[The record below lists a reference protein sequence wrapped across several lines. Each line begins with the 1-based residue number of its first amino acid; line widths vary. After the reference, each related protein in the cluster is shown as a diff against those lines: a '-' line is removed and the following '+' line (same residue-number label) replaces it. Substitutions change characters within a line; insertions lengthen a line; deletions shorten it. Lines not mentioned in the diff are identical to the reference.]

1 MPDLDPLQLRDRLR
15 ETLERYIV
23 TAVPVSSTRA
33 PQLARAVREAVAQV
47 SPSLV
52 KGPFLES
59 LPDYEKKGTIR
70 SLVDAGVLGSA
81 WRTLDQT
88 GFQWILDRPL
98 HAHQNQ
104 AIRQS
109 TYNKNFI
116 VATGTGSGKTECFLY
131 PIVDR
136 ILRDGDLHMPGV
148 RAVIVY
154 PLNALAND
162 QLYFRLAPMLLDQF
176 DDPGIT
182 FGRFTGQVRST
193 ASRREEEDRLLGKPC
208 PPGGPATRRQR
219 HEPSSVVVPIAFGN
233 AGEGRRTF
241 LSRTTRCSSTCFFC
255 RATLRSSTMP
265 RLQFLVLDEIHTYAG
280 AQAIE
285 VAFLLRKLKTRLG
298 LKPGHLQAI
307 GTSASLDLGNTAEL
321 AQFASDLFGEPFDA
335 GPSSLIHGKRELHPS
350 LRSGRA
356 SLSANANTWI
366 HLGEL
371 VAEVQGHEYEDLT
384 VGDWNEYCEICD
396 AHGFSLH
403 TDNPNLKQSL
413 TDRLATF
420 SQVQAVARELSGGL
434 RDFEGLAATIFP
446 DEAPATRNKALR
458 SLVTA
463 TAFARPDNSAFPI
476 LPARYHLAATGI
488 EGGVLRLDADSEE
501 SWSDFRPNK
510 SRNDKDGIPYYSV
523 LVCRNCGEPYF
534 EGWQCPNGAIVGK
547 PAPGAKRVVFRI
559 VALARAATVEV
570 GADDGEEPED
580 TSDFRFIDAATGHPS
595 SADAAAGVGIICCKL
610 KEDKDE
616 KRSYLHRCVA
626 CGSRS
631 GRFPEPISPLH
642 PGDDALGAV
651 ATQVLLEALPGEHD
665 DSHPKPLAGRK
676 LIAFSDNRQD
686 AAFFAPFFQRTSLD
700 FSIRACIAQVI
711 REDGSENA
719 APIHEMRDTV
729 WRLMGSNG
737 QAAYK
742 THHWGAQSHA
752 IRDNTAKDR
761 LTEQIVAEFCTA
773 GLVRV
778 SLESLGIARVDYDH
792 RCIEIIA
799 GEIVETGAGL
809 DESTATA
816 FAELVLDLIRRLRA
830 IHDPGDR
837 IDLANE
843 VVWGGPP
850 EPPPRR
856 CFVDLGSPTRQ
867 NTSSFRLLPAG
878 SHSNRFTWILENRLK
893 LSRDMALKVLT
904 GFWNAAKRE
913 KLLVRHPPGFALNLD
928 KIQIADGRRRALYEC
943 GTCGTRTFRSV
954 RSVCPSWK
962 CAGNLIEVSDE
973 TRQSLMDQNHY
984 ARLYLSQPDIERKG
998 RNAIAKEHSAAIGGQ
1013 VREVI
1018 EEQFQTGRINLLS
1031 CTTTLELGV
1040 DLGDL
1045 EAIVCRNVPPGI
1057 VNYQQRTGRAG
1068 RRAQAAPVALTIARN
1083 GNYDQAIFWKFTDYL
1098 ANRPAIPYLALDN
1111 ADFFRRHQVSMIL
1124 AGFFCEHI
1132 APNHGLGAPQL
1143 KVLLGEDLS
1152 EDQVIAFLDRF
1163 RMWSES
1169 NGGVEAY
1176 SRAGSLV
1183 ATIPERFRQIGLQ
1196 GDDLR
1201 SHAVESVRRFVH
1213 DVATRWQLLQERR
1226 MEARAADQDVIA
1238 AIMQRQ
1244 QRNLLSQFLVNALSR
1259 AAVIPTYSF
1268 PVHTCRLE
1276 IVKDKSQPSTP
1287 FGDLEAEI
1295 QLDRTALLAISEYAP
1310 GAEVVAGGRIWT
1322 SGGIVRYPNMF
1333 MPTRHY
1339 KICDSCG
1346 HVGIKDSHD
1355 GFGPGCSQ
1363 CAEDWTGARRK
1374 GLFIEPK
1381 GFLTTY
1387 AGRQGRDPGS
1397 TRLRQRPAEEARLV
1411 TRAPYH
1417 RYEETDLVGVRTFYS
1432 PAYSMDGDEDLRGR
1446 LFIVN
1451 RGPHGGGYLRC
1462 PKCEYAAAAPLNAR
1476 YGKPMNDRH
1485 SNPRTGESCPVT
1497 ELRSPI
1503 DLGHI
1508 FETDVRAFAFAKPL
1522 PSFEGDT
1529 RDDATESFLRTL
1541 AETLRLASVRLL
1553 QTDSRDLAATFQR
1566 DGNRPV
1572 TILYDSV
1579 PGGAGYSR
1587 RIGSG
1592 GAFSTGNLVKKVER
1606 ILDCPANC
1614 ASSCTK
1620 CLNDYSNQA
1629 NWEKFDRHVVLGWL
1643 RTLNSHTNAT
1653 EGIAPEGAIRWS
1665 APSVE
1670 SLRERLLGTRRLEVF
1685 VPQLSGCRNHGRA
1698 VETARLLRD
1707 QLEASPEREIRI
1719 YTERKAHDSISD
1731 ASAVELE
1738 ALTMLAEV
1746 EMAGRLQF
1754 YLSGRIDKRAVL
1766 PRLAT
1771 DTEGSGSCFYVAERE
1786 RPLLE
1791 GLLPS
1796 SCVFVEGAAS
1806 TQTKTWVE
1814 GIRRQSRRERGALEY
1829 LIRDTRRFEYP
1840 PGRSR
1845 SLDEPFAPL
1854 KGADDAKITI
1864 RDPYLLSGTHN
1875 RETTAGFV
1883 KFLNSLCDGIKQVTL
1898 VWRLEGFGYS
1908 GGNGGQ
1914 NSGDSIQEFKSA
1926 LRRNGLNPDLIR
1938 YSPLRKGERG
1948 HFHDRRVTALVYRN
1962 GSEERYRWDLT
1973 SGVDNLMDKTR
1984 EATVFVCRVR

>member
-1 MPDLDPLQLRDRLR
+1 MPLDPLQLRDRLR

-33 PQLARAVREAVAQV
+33 PQLARSVKDAVARE
-47 SPSLV
+47 SLSLV
-52 KGPFLES
+52 QGPFLES

-70 SLVDAGVLGSA
+70 SLVDAGVLSPT
-81 WRTLDQT
+81 WRTLDRT
-88 GFQWILDRPL
+88 GFQSILDRPL

-104 AIRQS
+104 AIRQAAS
-109 TYNKNFI
+109 NKNFI

-136 ILRDGDLHMPGV
+136 LLREGDLDKPGV

-162 QLYFRLAPMLLDQF
+162 QLYFRLAPLLLDQF
-176 DDPGIT
+176 SDPGIT

-193 ASRREEEDRLLGKPC
+193 ASRHEEEARLLDNHALRAALRLGDS
-208 PPGGPATRRQR
+208 ATSL
-219 HEPSSVVVPIAFGN
+219 PWSWS
-233 AGEGRRTF
+233 
-241 LSRTTRCSSTCFFC
+241 LSRSEMLTRPPHILITNYAMLEHLLLLPRNAPLFSNT
-255 RATLRSSTMP
+255 

-285 VAFLLRKLKTRLG
+285 VAFLLRKLKTRLE
-298 LKPGHLQAI
+298 LEPGQLQAI
-307 GTSASLDLGNTAEL
+307 GTSASLDPRNADEL
-321 AQFASDLFGEPFDA
+321 SRFASDLFGEPFAA
-335 GPSSLIHGKRELHPS
+335 GPSALISGKRELHPS
-350 LRSGRA
+350 LRSGQER
-356 SLSANANTWI
+356 LSANANMWI
-366 HLGEL
+366 HLGKL
-371 VAEVQGHEYEDLT
+371 VAEVQGYENLT
-384 VGDWNEYCEICD
+384 VEDWNEACEIYD
-396 AHGFSLH
+396 AQAFSLLNG
-403 TDNPNLKQSL
+403 NPNLKQFL
-413 TDRLATF
+413 TDHLATI
-420 SQVQAVARELSGGL
+420 SQVRAVARELSGGL
-434 RDFEGLAATIFP
+434 RDFESLAATIFP
-446 DEAPATRNKALR
+446 NDAPATRNNALR

-463 TAFARPDNSAFPI
+463 AAFARADSSAFPI

-488 EGGVLRLDADSEE
+488 EGGVLRLDADSKE
-501 SWSDFRPNK
+501 SWSDFLPKK
-510 SRNDKDGIPYYSV
+510 SHNDKHGIPYYSV
-523 LVCRNCGEPYF
+523 LVCRNCGEPYL
-534 EGWQCPNGAIVGK
+534 EGWSRPNGAIAGK
-547 PAPGAKRVVFRI
+547 PAPSAKRVVFRI
-559 VALARAATVEV
+559 VALARASTVEV

-580 TSDFRFIDAATGHPS
+580 DSDVRLIDAETGHPS
-595 SADAAAGVGIICCKL
+595 PAGAAGGVGIICCQL

-616 KRSYLHRCVA
+616 KRSYLRRCVA

-631 GRFPEPISPLH
+631 ERFPEPISPLH

-711 REDGSENA
+711 RKDGSENS
-719 APIHEMRDTV
+719 APIYEMREAV
-729 WRLMGSNG
+729 WRLMGQNG
-737 QAAYK
+737 QAAYRS
-742 THHWGAQSHA
+742 HHWGAQSQA
-752 IRDNTAKDR
+752 IRDNTAKGR

-778 SLESLGIARVDYDH
+778 SLESLGIALVDYDR
-792 RCIEIIA
+792 RCVEAVA
-799 GEIVETGAGL
+799 GDIVETGAGL

-816 FAELVLDLIRRLRA
+816 FAELALDLIRRLRA
-830 IHDPGDR
+830 IHDPSDR

-843 VVWGGPP
+843 TVWGAHQNQ
-850 EPPPRR
+850 PRR
-856 CFVDLGSPTRQ
+856 CFADPRSSTKQ
-867 NTSSFRLLPAG
+867 NASAFRLLPAG
-878 SHSNRFTWILENRLK
+878 SHSNRFTWILEDRLK

-904 GFWNAAKRE
+904 RFWDATKSE

-928 KIQIADGRRRALYEC
+928 KIQLVDGRKRALYEC

-954 RSVCPSWK
+954 QSVCPSWQ
-962 CAGNLIEVSDE
+962 CTGNLIEISDE

-984 ARLYLSQPDIERKG
+984 ARLYLSQPDIEWKG

-1013 VREVI
+1013 ARELI

-1045 EAIVCRNVPPGI
+1045 EATVCRNVPPGI

-1083 GNYDQAIFWKFTDYL
+1083 GNYDQASFREFADYL
-1098 ANRPAIPYLALDN
+1098 ASRPAIPYLALDN

-1124 AGFFCEHI
+1124 ASFFREHI
-1132 APNHGLGAPQL
+1132 ATSHGLGAPQL
-1143 KVLLGEDLS
+1143 KALLGEDLS
-1152 EDQVIAFLDRF
+1152 EGHVRAFLDIF

-1169 NGGVEAY
+1169 TGGVEAY

-1196 GDDLR
+1196 GAELR
-1201 SHAVESVRRFVH
+1201 GHAAESVRRFVH

-1226 MEARAADQDVIA
+1226 MDARDADQDVIA

-1244 QRNLLSQFLVNALSR
+1244 QRNLLAQFLVNALSR

-1276 IVKDKSQPSTP
+1276 IVKDRAQPSTP

-1333 MPTRHY
+1333 MPTRCY
-1339 KICDSCG
+1339 TICDSCG

-1355 GFGPGCSQ
+1355 GFGPSCPQ
-1363 CAEDWTGARRK
+1363 CAADWTVTRRK
-1374 GLFIEPK
+1374 GVFIEPK

-1387 AGRQGRDPGS
+1387 AERQGRDPGS

-1411 TRAPYH
+1411 TRVPYH
-1417 RYEETDLVGVRTFYS
+1417 RYEDTDLNMVRTFYS
-1432 PAYSMDGDEDLRGR
+1432 PAFPMDGDEDLRGR

-1451 RGPHGGGYLRC
+1451 RGPYGAGYLRC
-1462 PKCEYAAAAPLNAR
+1462 PKCEHAAPAPLDAR
-1476 YGKPMNDRH
+1476 YGKLVKDKH

-1497 ELRSPI
+1497 ELRSPV

-1522 PSFEGDT
+1522 PSFEGNSG
-1529 RDDATESFLRTL
+1529 DDATEGFLRTL
-1541 AETLRLASVRLL
+1541 VEAFRLASVRLL
-1553 QTDSRDLAATFQR
+1553 QTDSRDLAATFQM

-1592 GAFSTGNLVKKVER
+1592 GAFSTENLVKEAVGV
-1606 ILDCPANC
+1606 LDCPADC

-1620 CLNDYSNQA
+1620 CLNDYGNQA

-1643 RTLNSHTNAT
+1643 RTLNSHTNPT
-1653 EGIAPEGAIRWS
+1653 EGIAPEGAIRWA

-1685 VPQLSGCRNHGRA
+1685 VPQLSGRRNHGQE

-1719 YTERKAHDSISD
+1719 YTERTTRDSVTD
-1731 ASAVELE
+1731 ASAVELD
-1738 ALTMLAEV
+1738 ALTMLAEA
-1746 EMAGRLQF
+1746 ERAGRLKF
-1754 YLSGRIDKRAVL
+1754 YLSGRIDTQAAF

-1771 DTEGSGSCFYVAERE
+1771 DTEGGGSCFYVAERE
-1786 RPLLE
+1786 RPLLD

-1806 TQTKTWVE
+1806 TETKAVVE
-1814 GIRRQSRRERGALEY
+1814 GIRRQSRRERGALDH
-1829 LIRDTRRFEYP
+1829 LIRNIRRFEYL
-1840 PGRSR
+1840 PGKRRCLS
-1845 SLDEPFAPL
+1845 EPFSPL
-1854 KGADDAKITI
+1854 KGADEAKITI
-1864 RDPYLLSGTHN
+1864 RDPYLLSGAHN
-1875 RETTAGFV
+1875 RESTAGFV
-1883 KFLNSLCDGIKQVTL
+1883 KFLNSLCDGIKGVTL
-1898 VWRLEGFGYS
+1898 VWRLESPTYL
-1908 GGNGGQ
+1908 GGSEGH
-1914 NSGDSIQEFKSA
+1914 NSGDSIPQFKSV
-1926 LRRNGLNPDLIR
+1926 LQRHGLNPDLIR
-1938 YSPLRKGERG
+1938 YSPQHRGERG
-1948 HFHDRRVTALVYRN
+1948 HFHDRRVTAVVHRN

-1984 EATVFVCRVR
+1984 EATVFACRVR

>member
-33 PQLARAVREAVAQV
+33 PQLARAVREAVSQV

-104 AIRQS
+104 AIRQAAH
-109 TYNKNFI
+109 NKNFI

-176 DDPGIT
+176 GDPGIT

-193 ASRREEEDRLLGKPC
+193 ASRREEEDRLLENHALRAALQRDDS
-208 PPGGPATRRQR
+208 ATSLPQ
-219 HEPSSVVVPIAFGN
+219 SWS
-233 AGEGRRTF
+233 
-241 LSRTTRCSSTCFFC
+241 LSRSEMLEKPPHILITNYAMLEHLLLLPRNASLFNS
-255 RATLRSSTMP
+255 A

-298 LKPGHLQAI
+298 LEPGHLQAI
-307 GTSASLDLGNTAEL
+307 GTSASLDPGNAAEL

-335 GPSSLIHGKRELHPS
+335 SPSALIFGKRELHPS

-366 HLGEL
+366 HLGEFIADL
-371 VAEVQGHEYEDLT
+371 QGYENLT
-384 VGDWNEYCEICD
+384 VEDWNDFCETYN

-413 TDRLATF
+413 TDHLATF
-420 SQVQAVARELSGGL
+420 SQVRAVARELSGGL

-446 DEAPATRNKALR
+446 AEAPATRNKALR

-488 EGGVLRLDADSEE
+488 EGGVLRLDADSKE
-501 SWSDFRPNK
+501 SWSDFRPKK
-510 SRNDKDGIPYYSV
+510 SHNDPHGIPYYSV

-534 EGWQCPNGAIVGK
+534 EGWQCPNGAIAGK
-547 PAPGAKRVVFRI
+547 PAPSARRVVFRI
-559 VALARAATVEV
+559 ATLARAATVEV

-580 TSDFRFIDAATGHPS
+580 DSDVRFIAAESGHPS
-595 SADAAAGVGIICCKL
+595 SAGAAGGVGIICCKL

-616 KRSYLHRCVA
+616 KRLYLHRCVA

-651 ATQVLLEALPGEHD
+651 ATQVLLEALPGERD

-700 FSIRACIAQVI
+700 FAIRACIAQAI
-711 REDGSENA
+711 RKDGGESA
-719 APIHEMRDTV
+719 VPIYEVRDTV

-742 THHWGAQSHA
+742 AHHWGAQSQA

-761 LTEQIVAEFCTA
+761 LTEQIVAEFCTS

-778 SLESLGIARVDYDH
+778 SLESLGIACVDYD
-792 RCIEIIA
+792 RWCIETIA
-799 GEIVETGAGL
+799 GEMVETSAGI

-843 VVWGGPP
+843 AVWGAHQNQ
-850 EPPPRR
+850 PRR
-856 CFVDLGSPTRQ
+856 CFADPGSPTKQ
-867 NTSSFRLLPAG
+867 NTSSLRLLPAG
-878 SHSNRFTWILENRLK
+878 SHSNRFTWILEGRLK

-904 GFWNAAKRE
+904 RFWNAAKRE

-928 KIQIADGRRRALYEC
+928 KIQIADGRKRTLYEC

-954 RSVCPSWK
+954 RAVCPSWK
-962 CAGNLIEVSDE
+962 CAGKLIEVSDE

-984 ARLYLSQPDIERKG
+984 ARLYLSQPDTERKG

-1083 GNYDQAIFWKFTDYL
+1083 GNYDQAIFRKFIDYL
-1098 ANRPAIPYLALDN
+1098 ASRPAIPYLALDN
-1111 ADFFRRHQVSMIL
+1111 ADFFRRHQVSIIL
-1124 AGFFCEHI
+1124 AGFFREHI
-1132 APNHGLGAPQL
+1132 ALGHGLGAPQL

-1152 EDQVIAFLDRF
+1152 EGQVSAFLDRF

-1169 NGGVEAY
+1169 SEGVEAY

-1196 GDDLR
+1196 GEDLR
-1201 SHAVESVRRFVH
+1201 IHAVESVRRFVH

-1226 MEARAADQDVIA
+1226 MDARDADQDVIA

-1244 QRNLLSQFLVNALSR
+1244 QRNLLAQFLVNALSR

-1276 IVKDKSQPSTP
+1276 IVKDKAQPSTP

-1333 MPTRHY
+1333 MPTRYY

-1355 GFGPGCSQ
+1355 GFGPICPQ
-1363 CAEDWTGARRK
+1363 CAEDWRGARRK
-1374 GLFIEPK
+1374 GSFIEPK

-1387 AGRQGRDPGS
+1387 TERQGRDPGS
-1397 TRLRQRPAEEARLV
+1397 TRLRQRSAEEARLV
-1411 TRAPYH
+1411 VEPQQ
-1417 RYEETDLVGVRTFYS
+1417 VVPG
-1432 PAYSMDGDEDLRGR
+1432 
-1446 LFIVN
+1446 
-1451 RGPHGGGYLRC
+1451 
-1462 PKCEYAAAAPLNAR
+1462 
-1476 YGKPMNDRH
+1476 
-1485 SNPRTGESCPVT
+1485 
-1497 ELRSPI
+1497 
-1503 DLGHI
+1503 
-1508 FETDVRAFAFAKPL
+1508 
-1522 PSFEGDT
+1522 
-1529 RDDATESFLRTL
+1529 
-1541 AETLRLASVRLL
+1541 
-1553 QTDSRDLAATFQR
+1553 QTDST
-1566 DGNRPV
+1566 DGRVGFKTSVWAVPIVAVEPV
-1572 TILYDSV
+1572 S
-1579 PGGAGYSR
+1579 
-1587 RIGSG
+1587 
-1592 GAFSTGNLVKKVER
+1592 E
-1606 ILDCPANC
+1606 
-1614 ASSCTK
+1614 
-1620 CLNDYSNQA
+1620 
-1629 NWEKFDRHVVLGWL
+1629 VLG
-1643 RTLNSHTNAT
+1643 TL
-1653 EGIAPEGAIRWS
+1653 GGGVIGVGVGP
-1665 APSVE
+1665 
-1670 SLRERLLGTRRLEVF
+1670 
-1685 VPQLSGCRNHGRA
+1685 
-1698 VETARLLRD
+1698 
-1707 QLEASPEREIRI
+1707 
-1719 YTERKAHDSISD
+1719 
-1731 ASAVELE
+1731 
-1738 ALTMLAEV
+1738 LT
-1746 EMAGRLQF
+1746 
-1754 YLSGRIDKRAVL
+1754 
-1766 PRLAT
+1766 
-1771 DTEGSGSCFYVAERE
+1771 
-1786 RPLLE
+1786 
-1791 GLLPS
+1791 
-1796 SCVFVEGAAS
+1796 
-1806 TQTKTWVE
+1806 
-1814 GIRRQSRRERGALEY
+1814 
-1829 LIRDTRRFEYP
+1829 
-1840 PGRSR
+1840 
-1845 SLDEPFAPL
+1845 
-1854 KGADDAKITI
+1854 
-1864 RDPYLLSGTHN
+1864 
-1875 RETTAGFV
+1875 
-1883 KFLNSLCDGIKQVTL
+1883 
-1898 VWRLEGFGYS
+1898 
-1908 GGNGGQ
+1908 
-1914 NSGDSIQEFKSA
+1914 
-1926 LRRNGLNPDLIR
+1926 
-1938 YSPLRKGERG
+1938 
-1948 HFHDRRVTALVYRN
+1948 
-1962 GSEERYRWDLT
+1962 
-1973 SGVDNLMDKTR
+1973 
-1984 EATVFVCRVR
+1984 